1 MNKPLV
7 PRVFETLVLL
17 IRPVVPSACFPMSRK
32 ELCEPLL
39 PHMNAHGEKTGS
51 TEYETKALKSLER
64 RHPPS
69 LFHRGSFHCR
79 EGMAPDLA
87 VPKRRGN
94 VLLQAASAALGRHPR
109 WPAVERSVYHRLGT
123 RWKNCRC
130 GELVK
135 MCWMS
140 LNISDSSETQ
150 LLKLHMPDLYLESW
164 IKVFKQR
171 LL

>member
-64 RHPPS
+64 RDIHHLFSIGEASIAEKGWPQTWLSPS
-69 LFHRGSFHCR
+69 GGGTFFCRLPLQLWEGTHDGQQWRGVFIIGW
-79 EGMAPDLA
+79 EPG
-87 VPKRRGN
+87 
-94 VLLQAASAALGRHPR
+94 GRTAGVAN
-109 WPAVERSVYHRLGT
+109 WSKCVG
-123 RWKNCRC
+123 
-130 GELVK
+130 
-135 MCWMS
+135 
-140 LNISDSSETQ
+140 
-150 LLKLHMPDLYLESW
+150 
-164 IKVFKQR
+164 
-171 LL
+171 